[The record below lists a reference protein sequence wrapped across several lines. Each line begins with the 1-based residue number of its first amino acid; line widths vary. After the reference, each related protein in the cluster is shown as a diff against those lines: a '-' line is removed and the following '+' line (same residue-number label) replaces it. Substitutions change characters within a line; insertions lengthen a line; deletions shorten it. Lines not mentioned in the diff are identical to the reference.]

1 MVLTEMASAA
11 LAGVVDIVRREKDG
25 VTWALRARRRA
36 HRRQIM
42 IDARTELKLVRVL
55 DNSETLDISSFGH
68 RRNFPFSF

>member
-1 MVLTEMASAA
+1 MVLTEIASAA
-11 LAGVVDIVRREKDG
+11 LAGVVDIIRRENDE
-25 VTWALRARRRA
+25 VTLALRATRRA

-55 DNSETLDISSFGH
+55 DNSETRDSSSFRR